1 MWVLW
6 SHLPR
11 SKGPINKFEA
21 RRLESPLGLYSSCY
35 YVFLMAWRFLGLGYY
50 VAKDNFTWEVDEYT
64 IIVVKWFEVG
74 LMPFSPKCVS

>member
-1 MWVLW
+1 
-6 SHLPR
+6 
-11 SKGPINKFEA
+11 
-21 RRLESPLGLYSSCY
+21 
-35 YVFLMAWRFLGLGYY
+35 MAWRFLGLGYY